1 MVCDGLLPSTNEFFP
16 ESNYLSYRN
25 IAVELFEKFFN
36 KEVLE
41 VIVSQTILCATSKG
55 KFDFTVTVEET
66 RVFLEMDSAHKD
78 RWKVTSSLIQER
90 NC

>member
-1 MVCDGLLPSTNEFFP
+1 MKFFP

-25 IAVELFEKFFN
+25 IAVELFEKFLD

-41 VIVSQTILCATSKG
+41 LIVSQTIFYTTTKG
-55 KFDFTVTVEET
+55 EFGFTVAVKEIRVSWSRGFCSQRQVESYAKKNS
-66 RVFLEMDSAHKD
+66 RK
-78 RWKVTSSLIQER
+78 